1 MASETAELIIQ
12 FNRGVDESTA
22 RQVVNELGGSVRR
35 KMRTDHEDQ
44 VMLLTRVPADEVRQK
59 AQQAAG
65 HPQVEMVEVNSGG
78 FSIR

>member
-12 FNRGVDESTA
+12 FRRGVGESEA
-22 RQVVNELGGSVRR
+22 RSVVAGLGGSVRR
-35 KMRTDHEDQ
+35 KMRTDHDDQ
-44 VMLLTRVPADEVRQK
+44 VMLLARVPADDVRRR

-65 HPQVEMVEVNSGG
+65 HPHVETVEVNSGG